1 MQGIWDAASW
11 IHHIP
16 SLNLGRS
23 STLPLNEHLR
33 TLGNISSPSLVKE
46 IVGYEGN
53 VETDLSMPDGNPRK
67 LLDSTLINNLGW
79 KSKVDLKTGLKLT
92 YDWYIRNL

>member
-1 MQGIWDAASW
+1 MGTGEEVSILELAS
-11 IHHIP
+11 I
-16 SLNLGRS
+16 
-23 STLPLNEHLR
+23 
-33 TLGNISSPSLVKE
+33 VKE